1 MRYVDLDDVLHI
13 ARRVV
18 GDVLV
23 RDVGLLESAVARPS
37 VSAFGEDAYRSLHE
51 KAAAL
56 VHSVARNHALVDGNK
71 RLSLGCLVAMLG
83 LNGERLTLDN
93 DGAYDLIVA
102 IADGSLDDVA
112 TIAARLDECTET
124 AAF

>member
-1 MRYVDLDDVLHI
+1 MRLLDLDDVLHI

-37 VSAFGEDAYRSLHE
+37 ASAFGEDAYPSLHD

-56 VHSVARNHALVDGNK
+56 VHSIARNHALVDGNK
-71 RLSLGCLVAMLG
+71 RLSLGCLIAMLG

-93 DGAYDLIVA
+93 DGAHDLIVA
-102 IADGSLDDVA
+102 IADGTLDDIA
-112 TIAARLDECTET
+112 EIAARLDESTE
-124 AAF
+124 AATL